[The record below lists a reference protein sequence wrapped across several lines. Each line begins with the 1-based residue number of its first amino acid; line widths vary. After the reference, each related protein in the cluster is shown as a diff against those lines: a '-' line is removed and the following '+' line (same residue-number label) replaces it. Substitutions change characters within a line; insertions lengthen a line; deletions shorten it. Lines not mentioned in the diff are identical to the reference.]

1 MRNNKAILDEA
12 ARSVRRTFIGSVAGS
27 VTMLAVVGAAG
38 AYGMPE
44 KLTAQA
50 LSAAM
55 AKLNFKFAP
64 QADHAEVLIER
75 PVRVAENTK
84 PMAGSPV
91 TDVTPEDVAPVTAK
105 VAVPIAPEAPAVR
118 TMPQVEPAEIAA
130 PAAPPV
136 AVAPVAAAPI
146 VAEPAV
152 AKPPV
157 TKSAVAETVVAKTIA
172 AEPAP
177 ATTASLT
184 PIVHERPLIP
194 APMVFEAP
202 KAADAQVLTE
212 VPNAELVVTPPAP
225 PAPVAP
231 KPSEKP
237 VAAPATPVRQ
247 ASLAPEPVAAEP
259 AAEFPKS
266 VMLRLPVPKPP
277 LTPAQRLELQGKD
290 YDKAEKC
297 LAQAVYFEARN
308 EPARGQQAVAQVVL
322 NRVFS
327 PYYPKDVCSVVY
339 QNAHRHLSCQFT
351 FACDGKPELVNERG
365 AWARANRVAK
375 QTLDAKVWLPEV
387 NKATHYHAAYVRP
400 NWIRDMKVMVRY
412 GLHTFYRPRNWGD
425 GSNEAHW
432 GTAANSVKPAAVAA
446 KPVAA
451 AAASRKM
458 APRRAYARYT
468 RA

>member
-12 ARSVRRTFIGSVAGS
+12 ARSVRRTFVGSVAGS
-27 VTMLAVVGAAG
+27 IGMLAVVGAAG

-44 KLTAQA
+44 KLTTQA

-55 AKLNFKFAP
+55 TKLNMKFLKMEHAAP
-64 QADHAEVLIER
+64 ATER
-75 PVRVAENTK
+75 PVQIADNVKLRA
-84 PMAGSPV
+84 MSPV
-91 TDVTPEDVAPVTAK
+91 SDIGPEDTIVRAVPQAVTEVAP
-105 VAVPIAPEAPAVR
+105 PAV
-118 TMPQVEPAEIAA
+118 A
-130 PAAPPV
+130 PAAQN
-136 AVAPVAAAPI
+136 
-146 VAEPAV
+146 
-152 AKPPV
+152 
-157 TKSAVAETVVAKTIA
+157 TSVVAKTLPAIQA
-172 AEPAP
+172 APGRNPFTANDPEPAP
-177 ATTASLT
+177 AVTASLM
-184 PIVHERPLIP
+184 PHALPEPAEERPLLS

-202 KAADAQVLTE
+202 KPADAQVLTAMPKTE
-212 VPNAELVVTPPAP
+212 VIVAAP
-225 PAPVAP
+225 PAVALEAP
-231 KPSEKP
+231 KQVEKP
-237 VAAPATPVRQ
+237 VLVAAPVRQ
-247 ASLAPEPVAAEP
+247 ASLAAEP
-259 AAEFPKS
+259 AASEFPKS
-266 VMLRLPVPKPP
+266 VMIQLPIPKPP
-277 LTPAQRLELQGKD
+277 LSPAQRLELAGKE

-297 LAQAVYFEARN
+297 LAQAIYFEARN

-351 FACDGKPELVNERG
+351 FACDGKPESVSERG
-365 AWARANRVAK
+365 AWARASRIAK

-425 GSNEAHW
+425 GSNEAQW
-432 GTAANSVKPAAVAA
+432 GTASNSVKPTVVVAAKAAATPA

-451 AAASRKM
+451 AKKIAPASRK
-458 APRRAYARYT
+458 AYARYT